1 MSKTSFIILEK
12 EYFFSDITLRRYYEL
27 QRILSNPVEGCEYDI
42 VTALTDCPKDILM
55 KLKYSVWL
63 EIWEEAQLELM
74 ALTDTKTENVKPI
87 IELDGVKYA
96 LVDINDLTLG
106 EFVDLDLVLQS
117 TNAETKLN
125 QIAAIVYRPL
135 VKTTKN
141 SNKVE
146 PYDPE
151 VSQERAEL
159 FMDLPIDCIKSA
171 NSFFLQSANL
181 SIKNTMDFLVN
192 HPQMEMMPQEDQ
204 DNLRSLAQQGLGGIQ
219 STVFLEK
226 ILSDLQKLPSYQSGR
241 RLTGLRGRK
250 TSLLSKIWRSKK
262 QKV

>member
-1 MSKTSFIILEK
+1 M
-12 EYFFSDITLRRYYEL
+12 
-27 QRILSNPVEGCEYDI
+27 
-42 VTALTDCPKDILM
+42 
-55 KLKYSVWL
+55 
-63 EIWEEAQLELM
+63 
-74 ALTDTKTENVKPI
+74 
-87 IELDGVKYA
+87 
-96 LVDINDLTLG
+96 NDLTLG
-106 EFVDLDLVLQS
+106 EFIDLDLVLQS

-146 PYDPE
+146 PYDSE
-151 VSQERAEL
+151 ISQERAEL

-219 STVFLEK
+219 STAFLEK